1 MLEDKYRG
9 TKTMKKSIT
18 YKVMSNS
25 LAFIVGFSIIFIF
38 VIGSLA
44 GSLTKFFFDYTD
56 TINKILGVIVV
67 ILGIHMLGIF
77 KITALMSEKR
87 FNMAE
92 RKWGLAGSM
101 VVGMAFA
108 FGWTPCIGPIL
119 FAIFA
124 LAQESGNYWT
134 SLLLMA
140 FYSLGL
146 AIPFL
151 LTALAL
157 NKFLLWFQKFKQH
170 FRKVEIFSGILVMG
184 IGVLIFTGGL
194 SSLNQYF
201 AGLGGLEAN
210 LQDRVFGESQ
220 INLLFAFV
228 GGLISFLSPCVL
240 PMMPMYISYI
250 SGVSIGE
257 MTGEV
262 KGGE

>member
-1 MLEDKYRG
+1 MN
-9 TKTMKKSIT
+9 KSIT

-25 LAFIVGFSIIFIF
+25 LMFIAGFSIIFIF

-44 GSLTKFFFDYTD
+44 GSLSEFFTNYTD
-56 TINKILGVIVV
+56 IINKILGVIVFL
-67 ILGIHMLGIF
+67 LGIHMLGIF

-87 FNMAE
+87 YQMGE
-92 RKWGLAGSM
+92 RKFGLAGSL

-119 FAIFA
+119 AAIFA
-124 LAQESGNYWT
+124 LAQDSGSYWT
-134 SLLLMA
+134 SLLLMT

-151 LTALAL
+151 ITALAL

-170 FRKVEIFSGILVMG
+170 FRKVEIFSGILVIG

-194 SSLNQYF
+194 GSLNQYF
-201 AGLGGLEAN
+201 TGLGELESGIEDKVIGDTDN
-210 LQDRVFGESQ
+210 SQ
-220 INLLFAFV
+220 INLLFAFI

-240 PMMPMYISYI
+240 PLVPMYLSYI

-257 MTGEV
+257 MTGEI
-262 KGGE
+262 KKEEETEG